1 MIMNGKRAV
10 ISLCLIIAV
19 AFSTGCMGGQTASGV
34 AQTAKPQGARQE
46 ALYYGP
52 WVVAENESVCLEVG
66 TEEKAFWT
74 IPAGGS
80 IEIEIDVPSDGS
92 YALLL
97 RYKTGRD
104 ITLRSILQAEIDGQ
118 ECMSQLFSV
127 WRDESKEYGQDR
139 TGAQTLPTQITEE
152 SPVDDYVVDQASV
165 SNRPFLYELS
175 TGKHTL
181 TLTSQD
187 VNLELYQVK
196 LIDQNSIPSYA
207 EYQREYAQTQP
218 GTDEIVIEAEN
229 YSIKSDSSIR
239 VDAQQNPALSPYDYR
254 YRLLNTLSGDSFNT
268 VGQKVQWAFTV
279 ETSGLYSITM
289 HYRQNTKEDI
299 PVYQN
304 IRIDGKLLF
313 QEMNSVPFAYTGIDY
328 ENTTLSVDG
337 NPVEIYLEAGRHTLM
352 LEADGTPVADAV
364 ERLSNVM
371 NRLSEI
377 GLDIK
382 KLSGTQADAN
392 RTWEVESYLPGV
404 LDELADSRVELLD
417 IYSLLGELQ
426 KENPAAALGI
436 KQAANNLSQ
445 ILDEPDKVPGKISLL
460 SEGSG
465 SATQLLAD
473 VVDKLK
479 LQSLDLDAI
488 YIQNGESEKS
498 ASVSLWTRITDSI
511 KRFFYTLLS
520 DGENVQDEDVLQVW
534 VSRPLHYISIM
545 QMMADT
551 SFTQETGIP
560 VQISVMPSEQR
571 IILSNATD
579 MAPDVVMGLAT
590 NTPFDLGVRGALT
603 DLAEF
608 PDFAETL
615 EDYNPQAMTPY
626 ILDDHVYGVT
636 ETQDFYVLLYRTD
649 IFEKLGIEPPK
660 TWDDVRD
667 LMPVLQ
673 RNSMNFY
680 LQLSGYSGTK
690 PLYSTAPFLMQAGGG
705 IYMEGDATKTGV
717 NSAASLEGF
726 ETLTD
731 LYRLYSVQPTVS
743 SFYSSFRYGQIP
755 VGICSFSDYIRVK
768 NAAPEIAGKWAI
780 APAPGFK
787 DADGTIRNGTTGSSS
802 ACAIMSASEKQEQSW
817 DFLKWWLSADVQAEF
832 GNTLQTIYGS
842 VYLWNSANMEAFTQL
857 NFPEE
862 DKAVIMEQW
871 SQLQEINR
879 HPALYAVERALSNAW
894 QDVVEDNV
902 SARIALDDAALD
914 INREF
919 ERKLKEFGY
928 LDENGEK
935 IKEFAYTPIEQILEG
950 DRE

>member
-1 MIMNGKRAV
+1 MNKNGKRAAAA
-10 ISLCLIIAV
+10 LCLAAAIL
-19 AFSTGCMGGQTASGV
+19 FSAGCAAGPGAGR
-34 AQTAKPQGARQE
+34 AQQLAQPQGARQE

-52 WVVAENESVCLEVG
+52 WTVPEQEAVRFEAGAAETPC
-66 TEEKAFWT
+66 WH

-80 IEIEIDVPSDGS
+80 AGIELDVPEDGS

-97 RYKTGRD
+97 RYKAGQD
-104 ITLRSILQAEIDGQ
+104 ITLRSLLQAEIDGQ
-118 ECMSQLFSV
+118 SCTTQLFSI

-139 TGAQTLPTQITEE
+139 TGAQTLPTQITED
-152 SPVDDYVVDQASV
+152 SPVDDYIVDQASV
-165 SNRPFLYELS
+165 SIRPFLYELS
-175 TGKHTL
+175 AGKHTL
-181 TLTSQD
+181 MLTSQD
-187 VNLELYQVK
+187 VELAVYRVS
-196 LIDQNSIPSYA
+196 LVAESTAPAYA
-207 EYQREYAQTQP
+207 EYRRQYAQAEL
-218 GTDEIVIEAEN
+218 GADEIVIEAEN
-229 YSIKSDSSIR
+229 YSVKSDSSIR
-239 VDAQQNPALSPYDYR
+239 VDAQRNPALFPYDYR
-254 YRLLNTLSGDSFNT
+254 YRLLNTLSGDSFGT
-268 VGQKVQWAFTV
+268 AGQKVQWAFTV
-279 ETSGLYSITM
+279 ETPGLYSITL

-304 IRIDGKLLF
+304 IRIDGKTLF
-313 QEMNSVPFAYTGIDY
+313 REMNSVPFAYTGIDY
-328 ENTTLSVDG
+328 ANATLSAGDA
-337 NPVEIYLEAGRHTLM
+337 PAEIYLEAGRHTLT
-352 LEADGTPVADAV
+352 LEADGTPVAGAGA
-364 ERLSNVM
+364 RLSAIM
-371 NRLSEI
+371 ARLSEI

-392 RTWEVESYLPGV
+392 RTWDVESYLPGV
-404 LDELADSRVELLD
+404 LDELADSERELME
-417 IYSLLGELQ
+417 IYAFLGTLQ

-445 ILDEPDKVPGKISLL
+445 ILDEPGKAPGKLSLL

-465 SATQLLAD
+465 SAVQLLVD
-473 VVDKLK
+473 VIYDLE
-479 LQSLDLDAI
+479 LQSMDLDAI
-488 YIQNGESEKS
+488 YIQNG
-498 ASVSLWTRITDSI
+498 ASQRDAAAGLRVKTADSF

-520 DGENVQDEDVLQVW
+520 DEEDAQEAETLQVW
-534 VSRPLHYISIM
+534 VNRPLHYISIL
-545 QMMADT
+545 QSMADT
-551 SFTQETGIP
+551 SFTPRTGIP

-590 NTPFDLGVRGALT
+590 NTPFDLGLRGALT
-603 DLAEF
+603 DLASF
-608 PDFAETL
+608 PDFAEAL
-615 EDYNPQAMTPY
+615 EAYNPQAMTPY
-626 ILDDHVYGVT
+626 ILDGHVYGIT

-649 IFEKLGIEPPK
+649 IFEKLNIEPPE
-660 TWDDVRD
+660 TWEDVRD

-705 IYMEGDATKTGV
+705 IYKEGDATRTGV
-717 NSAASLEGF
+717 NSAASLKGF

-731 LYRLYSVQPTVS
+731 LYRLYSVQPVVS

-755 VGICSFSDYIRVK
+755 AGICSFSDYIRVK

-780 APAPGFK
+780 APAPGFR
-787 DADGTIRNGTTGSSS
+787 DEDGSIRNGTTGSSS
-802 ACAIMSASEKQEQSW
+802 ACAILSASEKQEQSW
-817 DFLKWWLSADVQAEF
+817 EFLKWWLSADVQAEF

-842 VYLWNSANMEAFTQL
+842 VYLWNSANMDAFARL
-857 NFPEE
+857 NFPEA

-894 QDVVEDNV
+894 QDVVENNV
-902 SARIALDDAALD
+902 PARIALDDAALD
-914 INREF
+914 IDREF

-928 LDENGEK
+928 IGENGERLR
-935 IKEFAYTPIEQILEG
+935 EFGYMPIEQILEG